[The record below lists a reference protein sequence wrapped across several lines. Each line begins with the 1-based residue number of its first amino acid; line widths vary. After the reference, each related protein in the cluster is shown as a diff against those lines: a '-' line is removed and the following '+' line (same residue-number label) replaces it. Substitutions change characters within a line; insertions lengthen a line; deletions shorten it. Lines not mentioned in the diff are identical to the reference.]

1 MTFLGRIKKLVSYLS
16 IFAMISLQIAPVQA
30 AMVSN
35 EDLLIQAQHDIS
47 LEQIITMLDHEEIQ
61 KKLTAMGVNPSA
73 AKIRVSQMNDSEL
86 AKLTQSLEESPAGS
100 GALGMLLTI
109 FIVLVITDMLGATDV
124 FPFVKN
130 INK

>member
-47 LEQIITMLDHEEIQ
+47 VEQIITMLDHEEIQ